1 MKHPRSPLARRD
13 APRLAFPPA
22 RPAGRRIARAALA
35 TVVALAALL
44 AAPRAARAQQ
54 GQAAAD
60 SLISLALERARA
72 GDTTAALKALERAT
86 KVAPEYAPAF
96 YQRGVLLSRTTSLGM
111 SDVLRRRTAS
121 QQLKRALDLDANNPF
136 YLMELGRLRLKTPFL
151 RLDAERLFNRALRAA
166 QQRRDPRV
174 LAEIYWE
181 LGQIHERRYST
192 TANRRIITTSA
203 ARFDPTVAIADWHY
217 TADFLGQM
225 SSPVPGSGEL
235 DFRKAEDHYRAS
247 LLADPSHEGA
257 ALGLL
262 SLLYEAGRFEEM
274 QQTAQG
280 LLPSQP
286 KSARLRLALGLAL
299 HRLDRD
305 VDAEPVFDTALALL
319 PAADRRDMTS
329 LETILRQD
337 DAKTYRRA
345 SDGSRLATDSLY
357 WEVQDPLALTRV
369 NEARVEFLSRVAF
382 ADMRFT
388 SHEFGTK
395 GWKTDRGITHIR
407 YGPPPVIATFSPE
420 TQEIEGSDAI
430 AKVTTVWWYP
440 ESKLRFV
447 FVGPPAMNYAIFADE
462 FRSYAENVRH
472 LAPVS
477 FDNLAPRIRVD
488 SVPVQV
494 ARFRADSLSSAV
506 DVSFFAELP
515 TREMLR
521 DVDVATGS
529 LETALFVSDDARN
542 RVAAVRD
549 SVIVRADAREP
560 RLSRSWRR
568 VLPPGSYL
576 YRVEARENA
585 SGRSARG
592 RSGFDVEPFA
602 PGALSASDVLIAR
615 RVVPRAAVA
624 EPRGRNDFLIVPNAS
639 MRFAPGDTIYLYW
652 ETYGLVPDS
661 LRTGRMRIEIGLR
674 LGAVDRGREFSARVL
689 GGFADAVG
697 LSEKGE
703 DRVALRYERSVTIDS
718 SDRVPNYL
726 ALALGGAPY
735 GTYDLELTVTDLTTG
750 KATTRTRTI
759 TVPRR

>member
-1 MKHPRSPLARRD
+1 MRHPRSPVA
-13 APRLAFPPA
+13 
-22 RPAGRRIARAALA
+22 ARAALR
-35 TVVALAALL
+35 
-44 AAPRAARAQQ
+44 AAPRIALPALASLALLLAPAASRAQQ
-54 GQAAAD
+54 AHPTAD

-96 YQRGVLLSRTTSLGM
+96 YQRGMLLSRTTSLGM
-111 SDVLRRRTAS
+111 SDVMRRRTAS
-121 QQLKRALDLDANNPF
+121 QQLKRALDLDVNNPF

-166 QQRRDPRV
+166 QERRDPRV

-181 LGQIHERRYST
+181 LGQIHERRYAT
-192 TANRRIITTSA
+192 TANRRIITSSA
-203 ARFDPTVAIADWHY
+203 GRFDPTVAIADWHY
-217 TADFLGQM
+217 TADFLASG
-225 SSPVPGSGEL
+225 SHPVPDAGEL
-235 DFRKAEDHYRAS
+235 DFRKAEDHYRAAI
-247 LLADPSHEGA
+247 LADPSHEGA
-257 ALGLL
+257 AIGLL
-262 SLLYEAGRFEEM
+262 GMLYEVGRFEEM
-274 QQTAQG
+274 QQTAAK
-280 LLPSQP
+280 LLALQP
-286 KSARLRLALGLAL
+286 ASARLRLALGLAL

-305 VDAEPVFDTALALL
+305 VDAEPTFDQALALMS
-319 PAADRRDMTS
+319 ADDRRDMTS
-329 LETILRQD
+329 LETILRED
-337 DAKTYRRA
+337 DAKSYRRA
-345 SDGSRLATDSLY
+345 ADGSRLATDSLY

-369 NEARVEFLSRVAF
+369 NEARVEFLARVAY
-382 ADMRFT
+382 ADLRFT

-395 GWKTDRGITHIR
+395 GWRTDRGVTHIR
-407 YGPPPVIATFSPE
+407 YGPAPVVATFSPE

-440 ESKLRFV
+440 ETKLRFV

-462 FRSYAENVRH
+462 FRSYAENARH

-477 FDNLAPRIRVD
+477 FDNLAPRLRVD

-494 ARFRADSLSSAV
+494 ARFRADSMSSAV
-506 DVSFFAELP
+506 DVSFFADVP

-529 LETALFVSDDARN
+529 LETALFVSDDARA
-542 RVAAVRD
+542 RVASERD
-549 SVIVRADAREP
+549 SVTVRTDAREP
-560 RLSRSWRR
+560 RLTRSWRR

-592 RSGFDVEPFA
+592 RAGFDVQPFV
-602 PGALSASDVLIAR
+602 PGALAASDVLIAR

-624 EPRGRNDFLIVPNAS
+624 EPRGRGDFFIVPNAA
-639 MRFAPGDTIYLYW
+639 MRFAPGDTIFLYW
-652 ETYGLVPDS
+652 ETYGLSPDS
-661 LRTGRMRIEIGLR
+661 TNSGRMRVEIGLR
-674 LGAVDRGREFSARVL
+674 LREMDRGREFTARVL
-689 GGFADAVG
+689 GGVADAIG

-750 KATTRTRTI
+750 GATTRTRTI
-759 TVPRR
+759 SVPRQ